1 MIMTNNL
8 GLAGIRTKLLR
19 FMGTLIILVI
29 TGSSIATSIPALNL
43 RSLEDFV
50 ILAGSTVTGIPPVA
64 IKGNV
69 GLSPAAG
76 SFIVGFDGSNVD
88 GILYV
93 VDDTGPAGSV
103 KNATLLQTA
112 KSDLTTAYND
122 AAGRTPVPTGDFLNP
137 GDGNMGGL
145 SLVAGLYKFTSS
157 AAITGADLT
166 LTGSSS
172 DVWIFQIATSFN
184 IGSGIKIIL
193 AGSAQAKN
201 IFWQVGTS
209 ATIGTYATLKG
220 TVLADQSVTLGT
232 GASMDGRALA
242 FSASVTMASGVTTN
256 LPDEEVQ
263 NPPIFSVN
271 PTSLDFGNV
280 SNGQTKMDSVTVI
293 NKGGENLI
301 ISNVTST
308 NALFT
313 VTPKNG
319 TIAPGDSI
327 KYYITFAPLSSSIR
341 TASIIFN
348 HNDAGLKDTVSVS
361 GSSSSAIF
369 TSKPSTLFF
378 GKINTG
384 SQKVD
389 SITVTNMGTSNLI
402 ISNVTSSN
410 ELFTVNS
417 SSGTL
422 SPGQSKSF
430 AVTFSPLTDG
440 LKSGYIY
447 FTHNASGLKDS
458 VRVVGTGGTQS
469 TNPVFAV
476 NTSNISFGSVLV
488 NEEKQ
493 RKVIISN
500 TGDDDLIISSIFSGN
515 NQYTVS
521 SSGGTIAPGST
532 MEVIIT
538 FTPTSEGLKSGYIY
552 FMHNAANESD
562 SVRVSG
568 TGRIE
573 GTNPEFTINTS
584 YLDFG
589 TVLVGTQKQLSVTV
603 TNTGDADLIFSDL
616 FSDDYQY
623 IISPTGGTIP
633 PNGTL
638 TFHITFAPNVV
649 GQVDALIQ
657 FTHNAGIDI
666 INVTGIGEFVIS
678 ISEAKALP
686 AGTEFAIEGIVTRT
700 LGKYTRI
707 QDETGGIT
715 IFQSSG
721 DFHYDVA
728 TNEIRMRDR
737 IRVQGRTSEMNHLTV
752 INGDDLTGYEVISP
766 SNPMPTPI
774 KVTLQ
779 DIMQNGEM
787 YESRLITVVDLTL
800 PNVGGNTF
808 NAGTLYQVTD
818 PSENSNGV
826 TISIGSNEDTH
837 MVGQPFLE
845 SAIFVGVLGQSS
857 MNSPYNGYQLF
868 PVLQTDLIFSETSV
882 MDNEYS
888 RNFTLSNNYP
898 NPFTNTTTI
907 QYSLVNADYVKMN
920 ITDMLG
926 NVVATVVDG
935 YQTAG
940 THTVTFSTNEKATKL
955 ASGVYYYTLFSDK
968 FSLVR
973 SFVIVE

>member
-19 FMGTLIILVI
+19 FMGALIILVV
-29 TGSSIATSIPALNL
+29 TGSSIATSIPALDL
-43 RSLEDFV
+43 HSLEDFV

-112 KSDLTTAYND
+112 KSDLTIAYND

-145 SLVAGLYKFTSS
+145 SLVAGLYKFTST

-184 IGSGIKIIL
+184 MGSGIKIIL
-193 AGSAQAKN
+193 AGGAQAKN

-301 ISNVTST
+301 ISSVSST
-308 NALFT
+308 NAVFT

-327 KYYITFAPLSSSIR
+327 KYYITFAPLSNSLR
-341 TASIIFN
+341 TAFIIFN
-348 HNDAGLKDTVSVS
+348 HNDAGLKDSVSVS

-369 TSKPSTLFF
+369 TASPSTLFF
-378 GKINTG
+378 GKVNTG

-410 ELFTVNS
+410 DLFTVNS
-417 SSGTL
+417 TSGTL
-422 SPGQSKSF
+422 SPGQSKKFAVSF
-430 AVTFSPLTDG
+430 APLTDG

-458 VRVVGTGGTQS
+458 VRVIGTGGTQS
-469 TNPVFAV
+469 TNPEFAV
-476 NTSNISFGSVLV
+476 NTSNINFGSVLV

-493 RKVIISN
+493 RIVIVSN

-515 NQYTVS
+515 NQFTVS
-521 SSGGTIAPGST
+521 SSGATIAPGST

-573 GTNPEFTINTS
+573 DTAPEFTINTTF
-584 YLDFG
+584 LDFG

-603 TNTGDADLIFSDL
+603 TNTGDADLIISDL
-616 FSDDYQY
+616 FSDEYQY
-623 IISPTGGTIP
+623 IISPMSGTIP

-638 TFHITFAPNVV
+638 TFFITFAPNVV
-649 GQVDALIQ
+649 GQVDGLIQ

-678 ISEAKALP
+678 ISDAKALP
-686 AGTEFAIEGIVTRT
+686 PGTEFAIEGIVTRT

-715 IFQSSG
+715 ILQSSG
-721 DFHYDVA
+721 DFYYDVA
-728 TNEIRMRDR
+728 TNEIKMQDR
-737 IRVQGRTSEMNHLTV
+737 LRVQGKISEINFLSV
-752 INGDDLTGYEVISP
+752 INGDDLTGYERLSP
-766 SNPMPTPI
+766 SNMMPTPI

-779 DIMQNGEM
+779 DIAQNGEL
-787 YESRLITVVDLTL
+787 YESRLITVVGLSI
-800 PNVGGNTF
+800 PNVGDNTYR
-808 NAGTLYQVTD
+808 ASTLYQVND
-818 PSENSNGV
+818 PSNHSNAV
-826 TISIGSNEDTH
+826 TISIGVNSDTY
-837 MVGQPFLE
+837 MVGMPFLE
-845 SAIFVGVLGQSS
+845 SATFVGVLSQSS
-857 MNSPYNGYQLF
+857 MNAPNNGYQLL
-868 PVLQTDLIFSETSV
+868 PVLQTDLVYSGTSV
-882 MDNEYS
+882 LDNEYS
-888 RNFTLSNNYP
+888 RNFTLSENYP
-898 NPFTNTTTI
+898 NPFTTSTTI
-907 QYSLVNADYVKMN
+907 KYSLVNSDYVKLN

-926 NVVATVVDG
+926 NVVATLVDG
-935 YQTAG
+935 FQNAG
-940 THTVTFSTNEKATKL
+940 THSVIFSANEKATKL
-955 ASGVYYYTLFSDK
+955 TSGVYFYSLFSDK

>member
-1 MIMTNNL
+1 MIMTNKFS
-8 GLAGIRTKLLR
+8 LAGIRTNLLR
-19 FMGTLIILVI
+19 FMGALIILVL
-29 TGSSIATSIPALNL
+29 TGSSVATSIPALDL
-43 RSLEDFV
+43 RSMEDFV

-112 KSDLTTAYND
+112 KSDLTIAYND

-193 AGSAQAKN
+193 AGGAQAKN

-209 ATIGTYATLKG
+209 ATIGTYATVKG
-220 TVLADQSVTLGT
+220 TILADQSVTLGT
-232 GASMDGRALA
+232 GASLDGRALA
-242 FSASVTMASGVTTN
+242 FSAAVTMASGVTTN
-256 LPDEEVQ
+256 HPDLEEE

-280 SNGQTKMDSVTVI
+280 INGQTKMDSVTVT
-293 NKGGENLI
+293 NRGGENLI
-301 ISNVTST
+301 ISSVTST
-308 NALFT
+308 NVVFT

-319 TIAPGDSI
+319 TIAPGDST
-327 KYYITFAPLSSSIR
+327 KYYITFAPLSNSLR
-341 TASIIFN
+341 TGHIIFN
-348 HNDAGLKDTVSVS
+348 HNDAGEKDSVSVS
-361 GSSSSAIF
+361 GSSSSAMF
-369 TSKPSTLFF
+369 TAKPSTLYF
-378 GKINTG
+378 GKVNTG

-389 SITVTNMGTSNLI
+389 TIAVTNMGTSNLI
-402 ISNVTSSN
+402 ISDVTSSN
-410 ELFTVNS
+410 ELFTLNS
-417 SSGTL
+417 TTGTL
-422 SPGQSKSF
+422 SPGQSKKF
-430 AVTFSPLTDG
+430 AVTFAPLTDG
-440 LKSGYIY
+440 LKTGYIY
-447 FTHNASGLKDS
+447 FTHNASSLKDS
-458 VRVVGTGGTQS
+458 VRVIGTGGTQS
-469 TNPVFAV
+469 TNPEFAV
-476 NTSNISFGSVLV
+476 NTSNINFGSVLV
-488 NEEKQ
+488 NEQKQ
-493 RKVIISN
+493 RMVIVSN
-500 TGDDDLIISSIFSGN
+500 TGDDDLIISSIFSDSD
-515 NQYTVS
+515 QFTVS

-532 MEVIIT
+532 MEVVIT
-538 FTPTSEGLKSGYIY
+538 FNPTSKGLKAGYI
-552 FMHNAANESD
+552 FFNHNAANGSD

-568 TGRIE
+568 SGRIE
-573 GTNPEFTINTS
+573 ETAPEFTINTS

-603 TNTGDADLIFSDL
+603 TNTGDTDLIISDL
-616 FSDDYQY
+616 FSDEYQY
-623 IISPTGGTIP
+623 IISPSSGTIP

-638 TFHITFAPNVV
+638 TFYITFAPNVV

-666 INVTGIGEFVIS
+666 INVTGIGEFIVS
-678 ISEAKALP
+678 ISDARELP

-700 LGKYTRI
+700 LGRFTRI
-707 QDETGGIT
+707 QDETGAIT
-715 IFQSSG
+715 LHQSSG

-728 TNEIRMRDR
+728 TNEIKMGDR
-737 IRVQGRTSEMNHLTV
+737 IRVQGRLSEMNHLTV
-752 INGDDLTGYEVISP
+752 INGDDLTGYERLSP
-766 SNPMPTPI
+766 ANLMPTPI
-774 KVTLQ
+774 KVTLN
-779 DIMQNGEM
+779 DIATNGEM
-787 YESRLITVVDLTL
+787 YESRLITIENLTI
-800 PNVGGNTF
+800 PNVGDNTF
-808 NAGTLYQVTD
+808 RASTQYQITD
-818 PSENSNGV
+818 PTDNTNRVSL
-826 TISIGSNEDTH
+826 SIGSNSDTYL
-837 MVGQPFLE
+837 VGKPF
-845 SAIFVGVLGQSS
+845 IQYGTFVGVLSQSS
-857 MNSPYNGYQLF
+857 MNSPNNGYQLL
-868 PVLQTDLIFSETSV
+868 PVLITDLVSGASV
-882 MDNEYS
+882 LDNEYS

-898 NPFTNTTTI
+898 NPFTTTTTI
-907 QYSLVNADYVKMN
+907 QYSLVNSDYVKMN

-940 THTVTFSTNEKATKL
+940 THTVTFDKESKL

-968 FSLVR
+968 FSIVR